1 MRATSDVFP
10 GKPSKPALHLIEPR
24 CRRWGEVN
32 MEPRVSSE
40 PVFDRRR
47 LVRAVVIHHQMNF
60 QSGGHA
66 GLDRAQ
72 ELQEF
77 TAAMATVQFTDDFPC
92 GNVQRGKQSGGAVA
106 HRVVSTALGNAGRQR
121 QYGLRTIEG
130 LDLAL
135 LVNTKHHRLEGRVEV
150 QADDIANLVDEQR
163 VARKFEGLLQGLCSE
178 PRPAACGL
186 GVSAGESRAQPAG
199 TARNRSSSIS
209 TRPNP
214 APCHCMDCTPGYPT
228 QSVKYPNKTTPCL
241 GAERGFVWFIS
252 GSPGSRAAQIVAA
265 ARPGLAAFV
274 TG

>member
-1 MRATSDVFP
+1 MPDRFFKLPRRSMRATSDVFP
-10 GKPSKPALHLIEPR
+10 GKRSKPALHLIEPR

-106 HRVVSTALGNAGRQR
+106 HRVVSTALGNVGRQR
-121 QYGLRTIEG
+121 HMGCVR
-130 LDLAL
+130 
-135 LVNTKHHRLEGRVEV
+135 
-150 QADDIANLVDEQR
+150 
-163 VARKFEGLLQGLCSE
+163 
-178 PRPAACGL
+178 
-186 GVSAGESRAQPAG
+186 SRAWIWLF
-199 TARNRSSSIS
+199 SS
-209 TRPNP
+209 
-214 APCHCMDCTPGYPT
+214 T
-228 QSVKYPNKTTPCL
+228 QSTIAL
-241 GAERGFVWFIS
+241 RGGSRYKPTISRTLSTNS
-252 GSPGSRAAQIVAA
+252 GSPESLRVSSRGFAVNR
-265 ARPGLAAFV
+265 ARQRADWA
-274 TG
+274 